1 MQIVNFAPITIHA
14 AAPAGETLVTAAQAN
29 AALAAG
35 ADYVA
40 INPSVAIVLVDASGG
55 QNWGNI
61 PNAIAGSAANSP
73 FSCAANTVTMVA
85 HGGGE
90 IKAITTG
97 ADSVVKWA
105 FAVDQ

>member
-1 MQIVNFAPITIHA
+1 MQPINFDPITIHA

-29 AALAAG
+29 AALALG
-35 ADYVA
+35 AEYVA
-40 INPSVAIVLVDASGG
+40 INPSVAIVLVSAQGA
-55 QNWGNI
+55 N
-61 PNAIAGSAANSP
+61 PNVPNSVAGTAANSP
-73 FSCAANTVTMVA
+73 FTCAAGTVTMVA

-105 FAVDQ
+105 FAVGQ